1 MAFLIPENLRS
12 RADVPSAVRRV
23 AIALKNGLD
32 DEVIV
37 WFEPLFD
44 ATGSKPHF
52 VVLMP
57 DNGIAVL
64 EVLEVRANKLLGS
77 VRGRLRI
84 VRDNEEAE
92 VEQPLARAD
101 LFAAMLRERIAAEP
115 RLGGAQIAVASAAI
129 FPALER
135 AD

>member
-1 MAFLIPENLRS
+1 MAFRLPENLRS
-12 RADVPSAVRRV
+12 RGDVPSAVRRV

-44 ATGSKPHF
+44 PTGSKPHF

-57 DNGIAVL
+57 DNGLAVL
-64 EVLEVRANKLLGS
+64 EVLEVRANKLLGL

-84 VRDNEEAE
+84 VRDHEEAE
-92 VEQPLARAD
+92 VEQPLARA
-101 LFAAMLRERIAAEP
+101 E
-115 RLGGAQIAVASAAI
+115 S
-129 FPALER
+129 FPATPR
-135 AD
+135 